1 MLAQRTARRLFVVD
15 DDPHLLELLTLNLEA
30 DGLVVEAFDRGFAV
44 CDQAVAQR
52 PDVIVLDVMLPD
64 CDGLSVLRELKSDVR
79 TRDIPV
85 VLLTA
90 KASDAEV
97 WDGWA
102 AGADY
107 YITKPFDFDELLRFV
122 DRVERVR

>member
-1 MLAQRTARRLFVVD
+1 MTHRTATRVFVVD
-15 DDPHLLELLTLNLEA
+15 DDPHLLELLALNLRA
-30 DGLVVEAFDRGFAV
+30 DGLDVEAFDHGLDV
-44 CDQAVAQR
+44 CERAAIEA

-64 CDGLSVLRELKSDVR
+64 RDGLSVLRELKDDPE

-90 KASDAEV
+90 KATDEEV
-97 WDGWA
+97 WAGWS

-107 YITKPFDFDELLRFV
+107 YITKPFELDELLRFI
-122 DRVERVR
+122 DRLGRYA

>member
-1 MLAQRTARRLFVVD
+1 MLAQRTARRVFVVD
-15 DDPHLLELLTLNLEA
+15 DDPHLLELLSLNLQA
-30 DGLVVEAFDRGFAV
+30 DGLDVEPFDRGFAV
-44 CDQAVAQR
+44 TDRAAEQA

-64 CDGLSVLRELKSDVR
+64 RDGLSVLRELKSDAR

-90 KASDAEV
+90 KATDAEV
-97 WDGWA
+97 WEGWV

-107 YITKPFDFDELLRFV
+107 YITKPFDLDELLRFI
-122 DRVERVR
+122 DRIGRFD

>member
-64 CDGLSVLRELKSDVR
+64 RDGLSVLRELKSDVR

>member
-1 MLAQRTARRLFVVD
+1 MISQRTATRVFVVD
-15 DDPHLLELLTLNLEA
+15 DDPLLLELLSLNLRA
-30 DGLVVEAFDRGFAV
+30 DGLEVNSFDHGLEV
-44 CDQAVAQR
+44 CARAASES

-64 CDGLSVLRELKSDVR
+64 RDGLSVLRELKSDPD

-90 KASDAEV
+90 KATDEEV
-97 WDGWA
+97 WAGWA

-107 YITKPFDFDELLRFV
+107 YITKPFELDALLRFI
-122 DRVERVR
+122 DRLGRFW

>member
-1 MLAQRTARRLFVVD
+1 MLAQRTARRVFVVD
-15 DDPHLLELLTLNLEA
+15 DDPHLLELLSLNLQA
-30 DGLVVEAFDRGFAV
+30 DGLDVEPFDRGFAV
-44 CDQAVAQR
+44 TDRAAEQA

-64 CDGLSVLRELKSDVR
+64 RDGLSVLRELKADAR

-90 KASDAEV
+90 KATDAEV
-97 WDGWA
+97 WEGWV

-107 YITKPFDFDELLRFV
+107 YITKPFDLDELLRFI
-122 DRVERVR
+122 DRIGRFD

>member
-1 MLAQRTARRLFVVD
+1 MISQRTATRVFVVD
-15 DDPHLLELLTLNLEA
+15 DDPHLLELLSLNLRA
-30 DGLVVEAFDRGFAV
+30 DGLEVNAFDHGLEV
-44 CDQAVAQR
+44 CARAASES

-64 CDGLSVLRELKSDVR
+64 RDGLSVLRELKSDPD

-90 KASDAEV
+90 KATDEEV
-97 WDGWA
+97 WAGWA

-107 YITKPFDFDELLRFV
+107 YITKPFELDALLRFI
-122 DRVERVR
+122 DRLGRYS